1 MWKLT
6 TACWKLAEVCVYCK
20 NLLRG
25 CTVKNRDLSVKKPW
39 MIVKKPW
46 ISWILKMQKSSWNCV
61 CVCREM
67 VLDLK
72 TDWDCL
78 IYSLF
83 GLQYTSGCVWNLG
96 TQHGGTLQPSFSH
109 SGAELG
115 TVWWGACTPQGVKGR
130 GFPGDASCAW
140 CPSEAFTRPLAEL
153 IYSSL

>member
-46 ISWILKMQKSSWNCV
+46 ISWILKMQKSSWNWM
-61 CVCREM
+61 CRGM
-67 VLDLK
+67 VLELK

-83 GLQYTSGCVWNLG
+83 GLQYTSGCVSNLG

>member
-46 ISWILKMQKSSWNCV
+46 ISWILKMQKSSWNWM
-61 CVCREM
+61 CRGM
-67 VLDLK
+67 VLELK